1 MISSKRLG
9 SRLLCAFIVF
19 GLAAA
24 SHSYVLPAKQ
34 ILNFMVKQF
43 GSVRT
48 LVVLQKTVIYDPT
61 LEGGMSELDETL
73 YYQYPDQ
80 FRCEVSTPG
89 GEQVGVVGPDG
100 AIFVINGKIV
110 AEAEDPFDHFK
121 DLLLF
126 RQEDL
131 LLNRLS
137 QLDVNLD
144 FVSLGR
150 YKNKTAYVIG
160 ANYPDESVPQA
171 WIEKDTF
178 RPIRYIIRGAA
189 SDGTGLEEIEY
200 ADYLSLDKDRWY
212 PGHIMF
218 YKDGGL
224 VKMYVLKTFRINP
237 EIPDQLFD
245 IAYLKTVYQPM
256 ASTEPPPLPT
266 SDLDEVQ
273 KSIRDFSKSFE

>member
-1 MISSKRLG
+1 MIPSKRLD
-9 SRLLCAFIVF
+9 SCLLCLLMVF

-24 SHSYVLPAKQ
+24 SRSYVLPAKQ
-34 ILNFMVKQF
+34 ILNFMVQQF

-48 LVVLQKTVIYDPT
+48 LVVSQKTAIYDPT
-61 LEGGMSELDETL
+61 LEGGMSEIDETL
-73 YYQYPDQ
+73 YYRYPDQ
-80 FRCEVSTPG
+80 FRCEASTTG
-89 GEQVGVVGPDG
+89 GEQVRVFGPDG
-100 AIFVINGKIV
+100 AIFVTNGKIV

-144 FVSLGR
+144 VVSLGR
-150 YKNKTAYVIG
+150 YKNKIAYVIG
-160 ANYPDESVPQA
+160 AKYPDESVPQV
-171 WIEKDTF
+171 WIEKATF
-178 RPIRYIIRGAA
+178 RPIRYIISGAG

-200 ADYLSLDKDRWY
+200 ADYMVLDKYRWY

-218 YKDGGL
+218 YKDGEL
-224 VKMYVLKTFRINP
+224 VKMQVLKTFRINP
-237 EIPDQLFD
+237 EIPAQLFD

-256 ASTEPPPLPT
+256 ASTEPPPPPT

-273 KSIRDFSKSFE
+273 KSIRDFSKTFE